1 MRNQRNAD
9 VVNRGNADVVRGHIN
24 VELVNRHNVEVVNQG
39 AKQRARKMD
48 NVIQENVQQDKF
60 VLDKHLAVSVKKGK
74 VHRVN
79 KYA

>member
-1 MRNQRNAD
+1 MD
-9 VVNRGNADVVRGHIN
+9 
-24 VELVNRHNVEVVNQG
+24 NVEVVNQG

>member
-1 MRNQRNAD
+1 ME
-9 VVNRGNADVVRGHIN
+9 VVRGIDN
-24 VELVNRHNVEVVNQG
+24 AEAVKVDNVEVVNQG

-60 VLDKHLAVSVKKGK
+60 VLDKHLAVNVKKDK

>member
-1 MRNQRNAD
+1 MEVVSGIDNAEAVKVD
-9 VVNRGNADVVRGHIN
+9 
-24 VELVNRHNVEVVNQG
+24 NVEVVNQG

-74 VHRVN
+74 VHGVN

>member
-1 MRNQRNAD
+1 M
-9 VVNRGNADVVRGHIN
+9 NRGNVGVVRGHIN
-24 VELVNRHNVEVVNQG
+24 VEVVKRR
-39 AKQRARKMD
+39 AKQRAREMD

-60 VLDKHLAVSVKKGK
+60 VLDKHLAVNVKKDK

>member
-1 MRNQRNAD
+1 MEVVSGIDNAEAVKVD
-9 VVNRGNADVVRGHIN
+9 
-24 VELVNRHNVEVVNQG
+24 NVEVVNQG

-60 VLDKHLAVSVKKGK
+60 VLDKHLAVNVKKDK

>member
-1 MRNQRNAD
+1 MEVVSGIDNA
-9 VVNRGNADVVRGHIN
+9 
-24 VELVNRHNVEVVNQG
+24 EVVNQG

-74 VHRVN
+74 VHEVN

>member
-1 MRNQRNAD
+1 M
-9 VVNRGNADVVRGHIN
+9 NRGNVGVVRGHIN
-24 VELVNRHNVEVVNQG
+24 VEVVNRDNVEDVNRDNVEVVKRR
-39 AKQRARKMD
+39 AKQRAREMD

-60 VLDKHLAVSVKKGK
+60 VLDKHLAVNVKKDK

>member
-1 MRNQRNAD
+1 M
-9 VVNRGNADVVRGHIN
+9 
-24 VELVNRHNVEVVNQG
+24 EVVSGIHNAEVVKRR
-39 AKQRARKMD
+39 AKQRAREMD

-74 VHRVN
+74 VHGVN

>member
-1 MRNQRNAD
+1 MEVVSGIDNAE
-9 VVNRGNADVVRGHIN
+9 VVKVD
-24 VELVNRHNVEVVNQG
+24 NVEVVNQG

-60 VLDKHLAVSVKKGK
+60 VLDKHLAVNVKKDK

>member
-1 MRNQRNAD
+1 M
-9 VVNRGNADVVRGHIN
+9 NRGNVGVVRGHIN
-24 VELVNRHNVEVVNQG
+24 VEVVNRDNVEDVNRDNVEVVKRR
-39 AKQRARKMD
+39 AKQRAREMD

-74 VHRVN
+74 VHGVN

>member
-1 MRNQRNAD
+1 MEVVSGIDNAEAVKVD
-9 VVNRGNADVVRGHIN
+9 
-24 VELVNRHNVEVVNQG
+24 NVEVVNQG